1 MMGDKLTLAMLVQLR
16 DPLRN
21 YEPVG
26 QPMLAMVQAE
36 RVLQQ
41 APPQRRTKR
50 QARLEAKQHM
60 LQLEGGQKKQV
71 AEGGQKR
78 IMGPEEERGEEE
90 GESAPQGTVSSRCGF
105 GCLSV
110 VVYCLMVRCQRCV
123 SLGFEACLGKGKRLS
138 LSERTR

>member
-90 GESAPQGTVSSRCGF
+90 VESAPQGTVSRRLLWFC
-105 GCLSV
+105 CLSV
-110 VVYCLMVRCQRCV
+110 VVFWPQRSRVPIVCF
-123 SLGFEACLGKGKRLS
+123 LGF
-138 LSERTR
+138 